1 MIEKDFSRTP
11 YKRQE
16 QQSVVVAESIE
27 DEVTVTVPAEDRIG
41 WNISYDIEPAM
52 VYIVLITHLR
62 VEYGRIFHER
72 YFHEPKAS
80 VNIRVSGHI
89 TQ

>member
-16 QQSVVVAESIE
+16 QQSVVVAKNIE

-41 WNISYDIEPAM
+41 WSISYDIEPAM
-52 VYIVLITHLR
+52 VYYIYID
-62 VEYGRIFHER
+62 YRI
-72 YFHEPKAS
+72 
-80 VNIRVSGHI
+80 
-89 TQ
+89 